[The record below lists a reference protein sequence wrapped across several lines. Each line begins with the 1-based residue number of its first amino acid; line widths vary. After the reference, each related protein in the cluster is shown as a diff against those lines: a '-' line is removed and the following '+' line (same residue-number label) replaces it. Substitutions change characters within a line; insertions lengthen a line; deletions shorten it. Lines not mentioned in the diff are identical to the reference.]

1 MNEKE
6 ILEEIKKRVE
16 KSFEKN
22 KNKYCFEILFNETI
36 IYESNELEN
45 IFDYLLNFIKI
56 LVAVYEYNQKE
67 ITIRIKR
74 GGKKWK

>member
-74 GGKKWK
+74 GGKK